1 MTCLLPITDSLACA
15 EAEQCGVCT
24 ALKLNPNRFLVLPG
38 DYECMNASDGSKVC
52 LELVENIL
60 KKGSCPFS
68 RLAVAIVERAEV
80 SSGQDSETIL
90 RKGSDGPS
98 PGVNQFWDYTHQ
110 IFSPRPYAHMLN
122 GGRVQSIQLN
132 QLPQSSDTP
141 IPSNDSEIDFT
152 MIRNWISLCR
162 IYHGEECN
170 KAKLQDHEIGH
181 PSNEIPSFRVI
192 DVVQNCLV
200 GDVEK
205 CDYITLSYVWGQ
217 VEVLR
222 TLKSNIKILSRPGAL
237 ELPEFQEKIP
247 WTVRDAMRVTKEI
260 GFRYLW
266 IDSLCIIQD
275 DDTGEKTE
283 AISKM
288 DLVYGAAFL
297 VIVAVMGRNANSGL
311 AGVSLIN
318 RNFQKVNETNPS
330 NLPQAFESHPID
342 PMRDRVYYSRGW
354 TFQER
359 FFARRELIFNGDQ
372 ALFSCSFDREVH
384 EKVVFDHNVPNAIFR
399 PQRKEGTGDIAKF
412 EELIRD
418 YTMRDLSYE
427 SDIHNAF
434 AGIARYIS
442 SGLKTS
448 LCHGIP
454 RAFLDWMLLWDHSEP
469 LQRREK
475 APSWSWAGWIGRS
488 WPHIWQWYHANIQK
502 VRMAQRK
509 RTWITWYERIA
520 HESSECI
527 RICEDTCSSKEGLKT
542 LENASGCSR
551 PYVKTVYLQIDFS

>member
-1 MTCLLPITDSLACA
+1 MCIIL
-15 EAEQCGVCT
+15 E
-24 ALKLNPNRFLVLPG
+24 
-38 DYECMNASDGSKVC
+38 DGRKF
-52 LELVENIL
+52 I
-60 KKGSCPFS
+60 PFS
-68 RLAVAIVERAEV
+68 IDL
-80 SSGQDSETIL
+80 SCTHLTI
-90 RKGSDGPS
+90 
-98 PGVNQFWDYTHQ
+98 
-110 IFSPRPYAHMLN
+110 
-122 GGRVQSIQLN
+122 
-132 QLPQSSDTP
+132 
-141 IPSNDSEIDFT
+141 
-152 MIRNWISLCR
+152 
-162 IYHGEECN
+162 
-170 KAKLQDHEIGH
+170 
-181 PSNEIPSFRVI
+181 
-192 DVVQNCLV
+192 
-200 GDVEK
+200 
-205 CDYITLSYVWGQ
+205 
-217 VEVLR
+217 
-222 TLKSNIKILSRPGAL
+222 SR
-237 ELPEFQEKIP
+237 
-247 WTVRDAMRVTKEI
+247 
-260 GFRYLW
+260 
-266 IDSLCIIQD
+266 
-275 DDTGEKTE
+275 
-283 AISKM
+283 
-288 DLVYGAAFL
+288 
-297 VIVAVMGRNANSGL
+297 
-311 AGVSLIN
+311 
-318 RNFQKVNETNPS
+318 
-330 NLPQAFESHPID
+330 
-342 PMRDRVYYSRGW
+342 
-354 TFQER
+354 FQER